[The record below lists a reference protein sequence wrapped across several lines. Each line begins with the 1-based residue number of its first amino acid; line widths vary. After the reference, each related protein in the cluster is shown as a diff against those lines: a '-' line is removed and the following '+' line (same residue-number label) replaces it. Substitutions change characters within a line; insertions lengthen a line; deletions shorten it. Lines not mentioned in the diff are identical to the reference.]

1 MNSKRQIILAA
12 LVVALGAAVYLNW
25 VFGSNGKDL
34 TANAEEPGTSLG
46 DVLYVGATDIDGV
59 DGTLTA
65 TAEEYFS
72 TARLSRKK
80 TRDEAISVM
89 QNTIATATDDAIKLN
104 AADTVLELANNIEA
118 ESRIENLVLAKGF
131 SDCMAYVDNES
142 VSVVVAVGEQGLTS
156 AQAAQIHDIALN
168 ETDVSVENIRIIEMK

>member
-1 MNSKRQIILAA
+1 MSSKRQIILAA

-25 VFGSNGKDL
+25 VFGSGQDL
-34 TANAEEPGTSLG
+34 TADADDTRTSLG
-46 DVLYVGATDIDGV
+46 DVIYVGETDIEGV
-59 DGTLTA
+59 EGTLTA
-65 TAEEYFS
+65 SAEEYFS
-72 TARLSRKK
+72 TARLSRKR

-89 QNTIATATDDAIKLN
+89 QNTIATTEDDSVKLS
-104 AADTVLELANNIEA
+104 AADTVLALANNIEA

-131 SDCMAYVDNES
+131 ADCMAYVDGDS
-142 VSVVVAVGEQGLTS
+142 VNVVVAVDENGLTP